1 MLPPLA
7 GVHAAEVWPPSV
19 GAIACSVVPPLT
31 ADAAGAGPPSAG
43 ACTSGRIRLGFPH
56 PVPQQQSHNTA

>member
-43 ACTSGRIRLGFPH
+43 ARASGLIGLGSTH
-56 PVPQQQSHNTA
+56 SVPQQQSQNTV